1 MAISRVREIEEQ
13 TDGEPWWPVPV
24 LGSGAG
30 AQTILVV
37 DDDPF
42 VRAFISEVLG
52 LEGYVVV
59 EAGGTA
65 EALRIAAGHPG
76 PIDLVISDVVMPDGD
91 DGRDLVKRLRRMRPT
106 IRALYV
112 SGHPEAA
119 VARGGLLLSAAF
131 LPKPFT
137 MAMLV
142 EKVRA
147 VLDPAKAGIA
157 RA

>member
-1 MAISRVREIEEQ
+1 M
-13 TDGEPWWPVPV
+13 PVHAP
-24 LGSGAG
+24 GHG

-52 LEGYVVV
+52 LEGYVVI

-65 EALRIAAGHPG
+65 EGLRVAAAHPG

-91 DGRDLVKRLRRMRPT
+91 DGRDLVKRLGRMRPA
-106 IRALYV
+106 IKALYI
-112 SGHPEAA
+112 SGHTEATI
-119 VARGGLLLSAAF
+119 ARGGTLLSAAF

-137 MAMLV
+137 MATLV
-142 EKVRA
+142 EKVWA
-147 VLDPAKAGIA
+147 VLDPVEVRIA
-157 RA
+157 RV